1 MQLQKEISFKPVKP
15 HDFKVGDVVLVRNH
29 TSKAFQE
36 KYQDSYRVVKL
47 LGKNQLKVKDQN
59 NHIRQVHITDVKK
72 TTMPEVLV
80 KNIPDYK
87 QFGHA
92 AKLRLNPNNIE
103 DLGWEI
109 PAQMQAQS
117 MLPNTEVSE
126 VSSVVLV
133 PLSQEVTTS
142 QGESFKTIKPNTW
155 FQSMTDHFKEALG

>member
-1 MQLQKEISFKPVKP
+1 
-15 HDFKVGDVVLVRNH
+15 
-29 TSKAFQE
+29 
-36 KYQDSYRVVKL
+36 
-47 LGKNQLKVKDQN
+47 
-59 NHIRQVHITDVKK
+59 
-72 TTMPEVLV
+72 MPEVLV

-87 QFGHA
+87 QFSQA

-109 PAQMQAQS
+109 PMQVQTQP
-117 MLPNTEVSE
+117 MLPDTEVSE
-126 VSSVVLV
+126 VSSVALV